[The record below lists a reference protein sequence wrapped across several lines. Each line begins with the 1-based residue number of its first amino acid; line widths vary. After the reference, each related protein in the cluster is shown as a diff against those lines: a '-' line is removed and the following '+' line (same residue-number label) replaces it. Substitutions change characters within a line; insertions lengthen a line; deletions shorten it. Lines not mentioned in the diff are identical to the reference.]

1 MGQMADAAGPARG
14 ETAVTSAR
22 QPDRKALLMT
32 RSARRA
38 VSSSPS
44 TPAAPKRSRRRI
56 AAAALIS
63 LTLVGAAAPAA
74 YAGPDTNIQ
83 KPGHIS

>member
-1 MGQMADAAGPARG
+1 MGQMADVRARVRR
-14 ETAVTSAR
+14 ESAL
-22 QPDRKALLMT
+22 DRSASPTKGLVMT
-32 RSARRA
+32 RSTRRL
-38 VSSSPS
+38 VSAAPSASS
-44 TPAAPKRSRRRI
+44 APKRSRRRI
-56 AAAALIS
+56 AAAALVS

>member
-1 MGQMADAAGPARG
+1 
-14 ETAVTSAR
+14 
-22 QPDRKALLMT
+22 MT
-32 RSARRA
+32 RSTRRS
-38 VSSSPS
+38 VSVSPS
-44 TPAAPKRSRRRI
+44 TSPAPKRSRRRI

-63 LTLVGAAAPAA
+63 LTLVGAAAPSA